1 MDASTR
7 LHRRVSAWAV
17 TAVCLAAL
25 GTAEHAVRT
34 RLQGTAPPRPVA
46 DAPVDVVKA
55 PPEPATDRL
64 PIRACRTCAL
74 GANGATL

>member
-1 MDASTR
+1 
-7 LHRRVSAWAV
+7 
-17 TAVCLAAL
+17 
-25 GTAEHAVRT
+25 VRT